1 MSDSGATFR
10 SLKHRNAQ
18 LFFFGLMISNVGSW
32 MQLTATSVLLYELT
46 GDATTLGVNA
56 AAQFLP
62 MLLLGIWAGAIA
74 DRVNRRRLTMI
85 TQAGMALQA
94 FLLAGMVL
102 IGNVNAPAVYLLSLF
117 LGVVSAIDNPARR
130 GLVIELVEKD
140 DISNAMSLNT
150 TVMTGSRIFG
160 PALAALLIGP
170 LGPGWLFFGN
180 GVSFVALIGSIAAID
195 ERKLYRTP
203 PAPPGGT
210 PVRDAFRYVRGHSEL
225 FPVFVTFSVVATFAF
240 NYNVSLP
247 KLADQRWDSPDAYGW
262 LLAAVSFGS
271 LLGALVGAKQH
282 TLTYKWFTLAGV
294 MLAVGNISMAWA
306 PNLPL
311 AFIAAL
317 PLGAGGA
324 AFVAASN
331 SISQYDAPPD
341 MRSRMLALVAVAFL
355 GSTPI
360 GGPITGW
367 VADHVSVEWS
377 LGYGGVITFACMA
390 WLTFRTD
397 VVK

>member
-1 MSDSGATFR
+1 MAESGATFR

-18 LFFFGLMISNVGSW
+18 LFFVGLLVSQVGSW
-32 MQLTATSVLLYELT
+32 MQLTATSVLLYRLT
-46 GDATTLGVNA
+46 GDATTLGINA

-74 DRVNRRRLTMI
+74 DRVNRRKLAMI
-85 TQAGMALQA
+85 TQAGMAVQA
-94 FLLAGMVL
+94 FLLAGMEL
-102 IGNVNAPAVYLLSLF
+102 IGTPSANAVYLLSLF
-117 LGVVSAIDNPARR
+117 LGIVSAIDNPARR
-130 GLVIELVEKD
+130 GLVIELVQQD
-140 DISNAMSLNT
+140 DISNVMSLNT
-150 TVMTGSRIFG
+150 AVMTGSRIFG
-160 PALAALLIGP
+160 PALAALLVDP

-180 GVSFVALIGSIAAID
+180 GVSFAALIFAMLAID
-195 ERKLYRTP
+195 EAKLYRTP
-203 PAPPGGT
+203 PAPAGGT

-225 FPVFVTFSVVATFAF
+225 FPVFITFAIVATFAF

-247 KLADQRWDSPDAYGW
+247 KIADQRWGAPGAYGW
-262 LLAAVSFGS
+262 LLAVVSAGS
-271 LLGALVGAKQH
+271 LLGALACARQQ
-282 TLTYKWFTLAGV
+282 TLSYQWFIGSGVVLAI
-294 MLAVGNISMAWA
+294 GNIALAWS
-306 PNLPL
+306 PNLPVAFL
-311 AFIAAL
+311 AAI

-367 VADHVSVEWS
+367 VADNVSVEWS
-377 LGYGGVITFACMA
+377 LGYGGVVTIVCIA
-390 WLTFRTD
+390 WLMFRTD
-397 VVK
+397 VLK